1 MGRNANKGK
10 YQASISI
17 LDLTKSPYEL
27 LLHVC
32 ICLCFQSSAI
42 NDYAREQNLSKIILI
57 STVVG
62 RKWFEKLLFNNE
74 SNQI

>member
-42 NDYAREQNLSKIILI
+42 NDYARERELVQNYIN
-57 STVVG
+57 
-62 RKWFEKLLFNNE
+62 KLLDENGLKSYCLIMKVIKFN
-74 SNQI
+74 